1 MKEEATDTHSKALRI
16 NLDPRWFGTFAEI
29 GAGQEVVRW
38 FFRVGGA
45 AGTVAKSMSA
55 YDMKVSDA
63 IYGHAE
69 RYVSRGRLQ
78 AMLDREFELDV
89 ERLSQ
94 ERGDNTSFFAFAD
107 TVVARS
113 YRGTNECHGW
123 MGIKFQSRAND
134 EPSQVV
140 MHVRMLDEEAS
151 GQQEALGIVG
161 VNLCYGAFFL
171 SHVPEELIESLLDKL
186 TTARIEIDMLEFSGI
201 EFRNV
206 DNRLMALKLVQVGL
220 SGAAMFGP
228 NREVLQPSD
237 MLHKKA
243 VLVERGSFRPVTY
256 VNIDMIGCAL
266 AKFKQDPAVAD
277 KPILAL
283 MELTMR
289 NLLAGGTEV
298 DRRDFLGRAEVLGA
312 CGMTVLISDYFE
324 YHRLAAYLSWRT
336 RERIGIVLGVPSLY
350 ELFDEKYYTQL
361 PGGILENFGR
371 LFKNDLKIYVYPL
384 QRSPTDKL
392 QTTGSVNLKSD
403 LQLLYDYLCRR
414 GSFVQLD
421 NYNPEYLA
429 IFSRDVLKRI
439 ASGDES
445 WDAMVPPQV
454 AEIIRRRG
462 FFGYAGLEHDEMGHP
477 TGSPKLHMAMTAKR
491 RNKLRKLAEEIPVP
505 EIHGDHEGTL
515 MVGWGSTYGP
525 IHDAVTLAR
534 HQGEKVGA
542 IHLRHLHP
550 LPNGLEKIFQ
560 KFKRIVTVE
569 MNDQGVYGYGQLATI
584 LRARYCEPKI
594 TSFTKTDGLTFRV
607 REILDGVFKGKSFLA
622 RYIPREGADVEHHD
636 TAPENVKHLKE
647 VVPQGVG

>member
-1 MKEEATDTHSKALRI
+1 MKEAAIDTHSKALRI
-16 NLDPRWFGTFAEI
+16 NLDPRWYGTFAEI

-45 AGTVAKSMSA
+45 AGTIAKSMSA

-63 IYGHAE
+63 IYGHAD
-69 RYVSRGRLQ
+69 RYVSRNRLQ
-78 AMLDREFELDV
+78 AMLDREFDLDV
-89 ERLSQ
+89 ERLAQ

-123 MGIKFQSRAND
+123 MGIKFQSRVND

-151 GQQEALGIVG
+151 AQQEALGIVG

-171 SHVPEELIESLLDKL
+171 SHMPEELIESLLDQL
-186 TTARIEIDMLEFSGI
+186 TTGRIEIDMFELSGI

-206 DNRLMALKLVQVGL
+206 DNRIMALKLVQLGL

-237 MLHKKA
+237 MLHNKA

-256 VNIDMIGCAL
+256 VNLDMIGCAL
-266 AKFKQDPAVAD
+266 AKFKEDAAVAG

-289 NLLAGGTEV
+289 NLLAGGTEI

-324 YHRLAAYLSWRT
+324 FYRLAGYLSSRT
-336 RERIGIVLGVPSLY
+336 REPIGIVMGVPSIF

-361 PGGILENFGR
+361 PGGILESFGR
-371 LFKNDLKIYVYPL
+371 LFKNDLKVYVYPL
-384 QRSPTDKL
+384 QRSPGEEL
-392 QTTGSVNLKSD
+392 QTIQTVTVKPD
-403 LQLLYDYLCRR
+403 LQPLYDYLVRR

-421 NYNPEYLA
+421 NYNPEYLS

-445 WDAMVPPQV
+445 WEPMVPPQV
-454 AEIIRRRG
+454 AEIIRHRG
-462 FFGYAGLEHDEMGHP
+462 FFGY
-477 TGSPKLHMAMTAKR
+477 K
-491 RNKLRKLAEEIPVP
+491 
-505 EIHGDHEGTL
+505 
-515 MVGWGSTYGP
+515 
-525 IHDAVTLAR
+525 
-534 HQGEKVGA
+534 
-542 IHLRHLHP
+542 
-550 LPNGLEKIFQ
+550 
-560 KFKRIVTVE
+560 
-569 MNDQGVYGYGQLATI
+569 
-584 LRARYCEPKI
+584 
-594 TSFTKTDGLTFRV
+594 
-607 REILDGVFKGKSFLA
+607 KG
-622 RYIPREGADVEHHD
+622 
-636 TAPENVKHLKE
+636 
-647 VVPQGVG
+647 